1 MRQDAQSEK
10 SEGLITIL
18 SRHASD
24 QFRFMV
30 LSRQPNAFW
39 PSCPAILS
47 HSNGYLLTCRSLA
60 ASTNGDR
67 GATLGAGAAGAD
79 PWPGRETTLPVTSK
93 PQRVIGDP
101 DSFQPKCER

>member
-67 GATLGAGAAGAD
+67 GAILGAERSRGGHLAGQRND
-79 PWPGRETTLPVTSK
+79 TSGHQQTTKGYWRS
-93 PQRVIGDP
+93 
-101 DSFQPKCER
+101 